1 MTMNA
6 VAGKSLVVQLI
17 EVVNEEVR
25 VFHDLLELLNQE
37 QAAIVEDRVEAIEA
51 VAAQKVEMVETAR
64 HLEGERLSLVRQLSE
79 SLNMA
84 PGSVDLAR
92 LIDAVE
98 SHHGA
103 ELARMREALLEV
115 NQRIRDTNENNAFL
129 IRQSL
134 RYTERCL
141 DILTGHPQDR
151 GMYGKFGRTRPRGG
165 ADRSVLNRT
174 A

>member
-1 MTMNA
+1 MNA

-17 EVVNEEVR
+17 EVVNDEVR

-37 QAAIVEDRVEAIEA
+37 QAAIVEDRAEAIEA

-115 NQRIRDTNENNAFL
+115 NQKIRDTNENNAFL

-151 GMYGKFGRTRPRGG
+151 GLYGKFGRTRPRGG

>member
-6 VAGKSLVVQLI
+6 VTGKSLVVQLI

-25 VFHDLLELLNQE
+25 VFHQLLDLLRQE
-37 QAAIVEDRVEAIEA
+37 QAAIVADQVEAIESTA
-51 VAAQKVEMVETAR
+51 MHKAEMVETAR
-64 HLEGERLSLVRQLSE
+64 RLEGERLSLVRQLSE

-92 LIDAVE
+92 LIEAVE

-103 ELARMREALLEV
+103 ELARMREALLEL
-115 NQRIRDTNENNAFL
+115 NQKIRDTNENNAFL

-151 GMYGKFGRTRPRGG
+151 GVYGKFGRSRPRGG
-165 ADRSVLNRT
+165 ASRSAVNRT
-174 A
+174 V

>member
-1 MTMNA
+1 MNA
-6 VAGKSLVVQLI
+6 IAGKSQVVQLI
-17 EVVNEEVR
+17 EVVNQEVR
-25 VFHDLLELLNQE
+25 AFHRLLDLLRQE
-37 QAAIVEDRVEAIEA
+37 QAAIVEDRLEAIEQ
-51 VAAQKVEMVETAR
+51 VAELKGAIVEEAGR
-64 HLEGERLSLVRQLSE
+64 LEAERLSLVRELSG

-84 PGSVDLAR
+84 PGNVSLLR

-103 ELARMREALLEV
+103 ELARMREALLDV
-115 NQRIRDTNENNAFL
+115 NQKIRATNENNAFL

-141 DILTGHPQDR
+141 DILMGSPKER
-151 GMYGKFGRTRPRGG
+151 GMYGKFGRARKRG
-165 ADRSVLNRT
+165 AIDRAVVNRT

>member
-1 MTMNA
+1 MNA

-17 EVVNEEVR
+17 EVVNDEVR
-25 VFHDLLELLNQE
+25 VFHDLLELLHQE
-37 QAAIVEDRVEAIEA
+37 QAAIVADRVEVIEA
-51 VAAQKVEMVETAR
+51 TAAEKAEMVATAG
-64 HLEGERLSLVRQLSE
+64 HLEGERLTLVRQLSE

-92 LIDAVE
+92 LIDVVE

-115 NQRIRDTNENNAFL
+115 NQKIRDTNQNNSFL